1 MAIEGPLR
9 ELGVTDVFQL
19 LDLSRKT
26 GTLAVTSELRDNAGM
41 VQFERGKVVGATI
54 RSNPHRIGELLLR
67 AGKVSEAQIQKART
81 MQGEGDGRRL
91 GEILVA
97 MGAINAKELER
108 QMRMQIEAV
117 VFELLSWGE
126 GFFRFEEGPVGPSST
141 VEIGTESLLMEGA
154 RRIDEWSRIADR
166 VPSLAAIPVFAEASV
181 DGGPQLDLLPSE
193 WEVMTRIDGAH
204 DLRSIAAELGRSDF
218 EVAKVVYGLVSTGVV
233 ELRMPTGAGANE
245 RASVVR
251 VPTPIMAMPIVTP
264 ISSPAEALDRAA
276 AAVAAA
282 APTPAAM
289 PAVTP
294 SATPAHALG
303 APPEPTDD
311 LDRGFYLLRR
321 GDFEGAAVAWER
333 VLHTEPHHEH
343 AEEIRAGLAAA
354 ARLRAM
360 LETWYGN

>member
-9 ELGVTDVFQL
+9 ELGITDVFQL

-26 GTLAVTSELRDNAGM
+26 GTLAVSSELRDNAGT

-67 AGKVSEAQIQKART
+67 AGKVSEAQIQKARA
-81 MQGEGDGRRL
+81 MQAEGDGRRL

-97 MGAINAKELER
+97 MGAITAKELER

-141 VEIGTESLLMEGA
+141 IEIGTESLLMEGA

-166 VPSLAAIPVFAEASV
+166 VPSLAAIPVFAEAGEG
-181 DGGPQLDLLPSE
+181 GGPQLDLLPSE

-204 DLRSIAAELGRSDF
+204 DLRSISSELGRSDF
-218 EVAKVVYGLVSTGVV
+218 DVAKVVYGLVSTGVV
-233 ELRMPTGAGANE
+233 ELRMPTAAGASE

-276 AAVAAA
+276 AAAAAAA
-282 APTPAAM
+282 APTPAGM
-289 PAVTP
+289 PSVAP
-294 SATPAHALG
+294 SDGLG
-303 APPEPTDD
+303 ALPEPTDD
-311 LDRGFYLLRR
+311 LDRGFFLLRR
-321 GDFEGAAVAWER
+321 GDLEGAAVAWER

-343 AEEIRAGLAAA
+343 AEEIRAGMAAA

-360 LETWYGN
+360 LETWYGP